1 MRWPRSPIDT
11 CSDRRQV
18 PWLRLLLELA
28 QGFACAVSKATP
40 AHCFVRVRAGGLAL
54 GRCPFSPGCARIS
67 GYATQWKWEMRNR
80 HLSPPLWELTQP
92 PPPHQPPTPPPGCP
106 SISPTLPPSPGEALA
121 SATAPPPRHHRCKK
135 TIFRDTAGYRWETF
149 DTFRYVTG
157 YRGIP
162 DTFVKSAAG
171 IQIMVFRCIPG
182 YFGILL
188 VTSQAKQ

>member
-135 TIFRDTAGYRWETF
+135 SKNSGIPRCKKKSKKSGIPRDTLGYFGILWDTFADTAGYR
-149 DTFRYVTG
+149 
-157 YRGIP
+157 GIP
-162 DTFVKSAAG
+162 RDTRY
-171 IQIMVFRCIPG
+171 IR
-182 YFGILL
+182 
-188 VTSQAKQ
+188 